1 MIRAPCVACQDSCCV
16 TLALFR
22 GSACRFLARIPF
34 PLETRAGSPAKKHSG
49 KTGNGTIKRYISPGP
64 AGEDMEKAAVLVD
77 SRTGHTRSVAAAI
90 ADELGV
96 SVGDIRQPLPDAEI
110 LLLGSGM
117 YGTGPGDLMNRLL
130 RTGTF
135 TGRRVALFATSSLP
149 GDGEKMLNAMAETLE
164 KKGATVL
171 GNAGPR
177 GKVIIVKW
185 RRPHPEDLADA
196 RNWAREIVG
205 S

>member
-1 MIRAPCVACQDSCCV
+1 M
-16 TLALFR
+16 
-22 GSACRFLARIPF
+22 
-34 PLETRAGSPAKKHSG
+34 
-49 KTGNGTIKRYISPGP
+49 KRYISPGP
-64 AGEDMEKAAVLVD
+64 AAEGMEKAAVLVD
-77 SRTGHTRSVAAAI
+77 SRTGHTRSIAAAI

-96 SVGDIRQPLPDAEI
+96 GVGDIRQPLPDAEI

-130 RTGTF
+130 RTGSF
-135 TGRRVALFATSSLP
+135 TGRKVALFATASLP

-164 KKGATVL
+164 EKGATVL
-171 GNAGPR
+171 STTNSR

-196 RNWAREIVG
+196 RTWAREIAG
-205 S
+205 N